1 MTAQRV
7 VVTGGSSG
15 LGEAIVD
22 NVLAEGGSAY
32 VLDTH
37 MPSARVPFTGTDVS
51 SWDQVLAGMKAAR
64 DRLGG
69 IDGLVTA
76 AGIDRCGALADVD
89 PDDWEMVVRVNL
101 LGTVNAIRA
110 ALPDLVESHGRVVTV
125 SSILALRPAGDA
137 SAYCASKAGVLG
149 LTHALAAELKGK
161 VGLTALVPG
170 GMATSFF
177 DGRDPQYQPAAD
189 AQLCA
194 AADVARAVSMAL
206 TSPAGCELREIII
219 APANE
224 PGWP

>member
-1 MTAQRV
+1 MTVQRV

-15 LGEAIVD
+15 LGEAIVE
-22 NVLAEGGSAY
+22 NVLDHGGSAY

-37 MPSARVPFTGTDVS
+37 MPSTRVPFTGTDVS

-76 AGIDRCGALADVD
+76 AGIDRCGSLGDVD

-110 ALPDLVESHGRVVTV
+110 ALPDLLESRGRVVTV

-149 LTHALAAELKGK
+149 LTHALAAELKGA
-161 VGLTALVPG
+161 VGFTALIPG
-170 GMATSFF
+170 GMATPFF
-177 DGRDPQYQPAAD
+177 DGRDPKYQPSPD
-189 AQLCA
+189 AQLCPP
-194 AADVARAVSMAL
+194 ADVARAVTMAL
-206 TSPAGCELREIII
+206 RSPAGCELREIII